1 MYCISISGLSFAVHM
16 SVFSAYCVFILLH
29 CVSLC
34 SLVFLYSLCLLL
46 GRFFQCEAL
55 FLHLYSR
62 RCPPFVEVLSS
73 CWIKASFSYFILR
86 LPPRIL
92 YWGFVLICPL
102 CSILRLCSSVWG
114 FGPHCCRPLLL
125 CLYFLFGLFAVICVW
140 FCLFVFCLG
149 QPDANIVWFEFL
161 FTFLPFM
168 SIF

>member
-1 MYCISISGLSFAVHM
+1 MYCISVSGLSFAVHM

-73 CWIKASFSYFILR
+73 CCMKASFSYFILR

-92 YWGFVLICPL
+92 YWGFVLIRPL
-102 CSILRLCSSVWG
+102 CFILRLCSSVWG

-125 CLYFLFGLFAVICVW
+125 CLYCLFDLFAVICVW
-140 FCLFVFCLG
+140 FCLLYFCLG
-149 QPDANIVWFEFL
+149 
-161 FTFLPFM
+161 
-168 SIF
+168 

>member
-1 MYCISISGLSFAVHM
+1 MYCISVSGLSFAVHM

-46 GRFFQCEAL
+46 GRFFQCEAS

-73 CWIKASFSYFILR
+73 CCMKASFSYFILR

-92 YWGFVLICPL
+92 YWGFVLIRPL
-102 CSILRLCSSVWG
+102 CFILRLCSSVWG

-125 CLYFLFGLFAVICVW
+125 CLYCLFGLFAVICVW

-149 QPDANIVWFEFL
+149 
-161 FTFLPFM
+161 
-168 SIF
+168 